1 MFASSAIYRRDILQE
16 KMEIENFLDVLYY
29 NVHKLILQNLTFNL
43 CMDKKSFKYSQTLII
58 LIQVCAQATVYVDFS

>member
-16 KMEIENFLDVLYY
+16 KMEIENLLDVLYY
-29 NVHKLILQNLTFNL
+29 TILHNLVLENLRFNL

-58 LIQVCAQATVYVDFS
+58 LI

>member
-16 KMEIENFLDVLYY
+16 KILLMYY
-29 NVHKLILQNLTFNL
+29 IIILHKLILENLRFNL

-58 LIQVCAQATVYVDFS
+58 LI

>member
-16 KMEIENFLDVLYY
+16 KMEIEIIGMEIEMEIEVVYIIML
-29 NVHKLILQNLTFNL
+29 HKLNLENLRFNL

-58 LIQVCAQATVYVDFS
+58 LI

>member
-16 KMEIENFLDVLYY
+16 KWKLKIFLMYFIIMLL
-29 NVHKLILQNLTFNL
+29 HKGILQNLTFNL

-58 LIQVCAQATVYVDFS
+58 LI